1 MSGQRSAKLI
11 LISFAILFLATSSCW
26 LVKPQQPMPV
36 YDVLLPSPEVQII
49 AINEDSTVL
58 VSAEF
63 MTWVKAL
70 KQEIIRLREK
80 TGEFYEEP

>member
-1 MSGQRSAKLI
+1 MSERRLRI
-11 LISFAILFLATSSCW
+11 LTLISCVILFSVASSCS
-26 LVKPQQPMPV
+26 LIRPQEPIPV
-36 YDVLLPSPEVQII
+36 YDVLLPSEAVQII
-49 AINEDSTVL
+49 AINEDGTVL
-58 VSAEF
+58 VSVEF